1 MSAPIMTAE
10 MFWLIVGMGL
20 VTFIPRVLPLI
31 ALKTENWPDWSKRML
46 GRVPFAILGALIF
59 PGILY
64 VGPTLLWGLA
74 GATVAGLL
82 AYFKAPLIAV
92 VAGTIVFLTLVD
104 LWLY

>member
-1 MSAPIMTAE
+1 MATPILTEE

-20 VTFIPRVLPLI
+20 VTFIPRLLPLI

-46 GRVPFAILGALIF
+46 ARVPFAILGALIF

-64 VGPTLLWGLA
+64 VGPTVTWGVA
-74 GATVAGLL
+74 GATVAAFL

-92 VAGTIVFLTLVD
+92 VAGAIVFLTILDVI
-104 LWLY
+104 LY